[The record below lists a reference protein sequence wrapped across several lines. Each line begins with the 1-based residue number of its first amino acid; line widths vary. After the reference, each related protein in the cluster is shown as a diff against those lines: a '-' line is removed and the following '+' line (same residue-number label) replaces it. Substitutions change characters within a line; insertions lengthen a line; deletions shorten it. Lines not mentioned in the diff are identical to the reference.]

1 MSHIFFEKNS
11 NYLVAKTFDKDQ
23 FTIEV
28 SYAPESTQLELVF
41 DPSEDYFEELQ
52 EKLTTGEQEH
62 FVLNVS
68 AYYDGVE
75 MSSDFLGS
83 NVSADPIGHIN
94 KDADGMIDEMVQ
106 TVVKEARDLAYQ
118 KMAKMQEDFAQ
129 PFCLLFFY
137 KIV

>member
-52 EKLTTGEQEH
+52 EKLTTGEWEH
-62 FVLNVS
+62 FVLKVA
-68 AYYDGVE
+68 AYYDGQE
-75 MSSDFLGS
+75 MASDYLGS
-83 NVSADPIGHIN
+83 NVSADPFNYIKDDTNGKIN
-94 KDADGMIDEMVQ
+94 DMVK

-118 KMAKMQEDFAQ
+118 KMAKMQEDFA
-129 PFCLLFFY
+129 
-137 KIV
+137 

>member
-11 NYLVAKTFDKDQ
+11 NYLVAKSFNKDQ

-52 EKLTTGEQEH
+52 EKLTTGEWEH
-62 FVLNVS
+62 FVLKVA

-75 MSSDFLGS
+75 MASEYLGS
-83 NVSADPIGHIN
+83 NVSADPVDYIN
-94 KDADGMIDEMVQ
+94 ADNVDYIADMVE

-118 KMAKMQEDFAQ
+118 KMAKMQEDFS
-129 PFCLLFFY
+129 
-137 KIV
+137 

>member
-41 DPSEDYFEELQ
+41 DPSEEYFEELQ
-52 EKLTTGEQEH
+52 EKLTTGEWEH
-62 FVLNVS
+62 FVLKVA

-75 MSSDFLGS
+75 MASEYLGS
-83 NVSADPIGHIN
+83 NVSADPVDYIN
-94 KDADGMIDEMVQ
+94 DDNVDYIADMVE

-118 KMAKMQEDFAQ
+118 KMAKMQKDFA
-129 PFCLLFFY
+129 
-137 KIV
+137 

>member
-11 NYLVAKTFDKDQ
+11 NYLVANSFDKDQ

-52 EKLTTGEQEH
+52 EKLTTGEWEH
-62 FVLNVS
+62 FVLKVA
-68 AYYDGVE
+68 AYYDGQE
-75 MSSDFLGS
+75 MASDYLGS
-83 NVSADPIGHIN
+83 NVSADPIDYI
-94 KDADGMIDEMVQ
+94 KDDTDGMIDEMVQ

-118 KMAKMQEDFAQ
+118 KMAKMQEDFA
-129 PFCLLFFY
+129 
-137 KIV
+137 